1 MYRTSEARRGFIT
14 GGDPWLSRDKI
25 ARKFYDL
32 LVLFLHRSYLWETFV
47 GKRNPRQFVFSGLD
61 QGHESEV
68 TCRFALAWI
77 AMAVTFAA
85 SSTYAVAQSTT
96 AMPTPTRA
104 RMPWSISTGLT
115 PNARGQL
122 YSPFRTSSSH
132 IVKLGGPVVPGIPAN
147 SIPTPVAVLSC
158 DAAYEGKTE
167 ATYFQTIRVTVM
179 NETPYY
185 LRYTRIAFKI
195 DRNGSYEDAI
205 LFDLKPYEMR
215 SFIGSEGG
223 YAAGGRPQDHPHWML
238 CGAGPAVLANGKVL
252 QFEPSFLSA
261 NSP

>member
-1 MYRTSEARRGFIT
+1 MHRRFT
-14 GGDPWLSRDKI
+14 
-25 ARKFYDL
+25 
-32 LVLFLHRSYLWETFV
+32 V
-47 GKRNPRQFVFSGLD
+47 
-61 QGHESEV
+61 
-68 TCRFALAWI
+68 AWI
-77 AMAVTFAA
+77 ATAVTCAA
-85 SSTYAVAQSTT
+85 SAMYTLAQSAT
-96 AMPTPTRA
+96 AMPTPVRA
-104 RMPWSISTGLT
+104 PMPFML
-115 PNARGQL
+115 PVDAHGQL
-122 YSPFRTSSSH
+122 SSPFRTLSSH
-132 IVKLGGPVVPGIPAN
+132 IVKLGGPIVHGIPAN
-147 SIPTPVAVLSC
+147 SLPTPVAVLSC

-185 LRYTRIAFKI
+185 LRYTRVAFEI
-195 DRNGSYEDAI
+195 DRDGSYEDAI

-215 SFIGSEGG
+215 SFIDSEGG